1 MVKAFILIAE
11 DYDAMDNSF
20 QAKATLESIIE
31 NYKGDQSLVNE
42 AKANLEKLNAS
53 ALDKSKIQM
62 TVPSDSIQLEQDPN
76 NKK

>member
-1 MVKAFILIAE
+1 MYTKH
-11 DYDAMDNSF
+11 YTSMDNSF

-42 AKANLEKLNAS
+42 ARAKLDKLNTE
-53 ALDKSKIQM
+53 ALDRSKIQM
-62 TVPSDSIQLEQDPN
+62 TTPSDSILLDQDPT